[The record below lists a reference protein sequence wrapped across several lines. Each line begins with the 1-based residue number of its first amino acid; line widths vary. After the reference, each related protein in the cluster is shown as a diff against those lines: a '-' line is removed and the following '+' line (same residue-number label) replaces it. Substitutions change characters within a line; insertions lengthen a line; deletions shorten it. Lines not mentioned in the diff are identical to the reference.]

1 MENQKTISVTHINV
15 RQSISFLIIR
25 LSAIEVINAL
35 IILFLYFPLSQTNSI
50 FNFIQI
56 PQGFHIGLFIVLTLF
71 KMFISFFVIF
81 QWLNDYY
88 EIAPN
93 KVVHRSGFI
102 FKKEDQY
109 AFTHIS
115 SIGLKQSLL
124 GKILNYGT
132 LELYDRFDKKHK
144 YLYLIHNPMRHF
156 HIIEALLPYR
166 DESQQKVRER
176 ILENE
181 DDRV

>member
-15 RQSISFLIIR
+15 RQSISFLIIK
-25 LSAIEVINAL
+25 LTLLEIINAL
-35 IILFLYFPLSQTNSI
+35 VILFLYFPLSQTNTI
-50 FNFIQI
+50 FNVIQI
-56 PQGFHIGLFIVLTLF
+56 PQVFHLGLFIVITIF

-81 QWLNDYY
+81 LWLNDYY

-93 KVVHRSGFI
+93 KIIHRSGFI
-102 FKKEDQY
+102 FKKEEQY
-109 AFTHIS
+109 AFVHIS

-144 YLYLIHNPMRHF
+144 YLYLIHNPIRHF
-156 HIIEALLPYR
+156 HIIQSLLPYR
-166 DESQQKVRER
+166 DESQQKVRDTL
-176 ILENE
+176 IENE